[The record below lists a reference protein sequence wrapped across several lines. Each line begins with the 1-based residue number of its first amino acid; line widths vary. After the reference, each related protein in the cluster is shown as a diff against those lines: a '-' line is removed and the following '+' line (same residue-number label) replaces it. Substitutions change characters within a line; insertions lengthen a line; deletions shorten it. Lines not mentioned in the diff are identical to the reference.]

1 MRVSAFI
8 IVLLAHVS
16 SAHAEYR
23 AYQYLVKPREPAA
36 MVTASRARMV
46 VTTLPPVAYRAY
58 YAGADAT
65 LMRTWMCVG
74 YTGNKRPPCPAPGD
88 REAK

>member
-1 MRVSAFI
+1 MRALAFTT
-8 IVLLAHVS
+8 LLTFVGA
-16 SAHAEYR
+16 AHAEYR

-36 MVTASRARMV
+36 MVTASRPRMV
-46 VTTLPPVAYRAY
+46 VSSLNPVAYRAY
-58 YAGADAT
+58 YAGAEAT

-74 YTGNKRPPCPAPGD
+74 YTGQHRPVCPAPGD

>member
-1 MRVSAFI
+1 LRVATFI
-8 IVLLAHVS
+8 ILLATVGL
-16 SAHAEYR
+16 ARAEYR

-36 MVTASRARMV
+36 LVTASRARV
-46 VTTLPPVAYRAY
+46 IVTTLPPVSYRAY

-74 YTGNKRPPCPAPGD
+74 YTGNKRPPCSAPGD
-88 REAK
+88 QELK